1 MPKVSGNDLISEITE
16 KCGRRLIVISS
27 LTLLVKLYEVPLQDL
42 KIFGVELPVQVF
54 DVVASSLI
62 IYFVYTLTVNWL
74 GDLAAFKLWF
84 TESSIWSQFNTNMKL
99 DGQFLSGGF
108 DLLRRMAELEKLEEP
123 PRSSKSLSEE
133 DKKKYDAFRN
143 NIELYIVRL
152 EAAGNNF
159 SKLSWFARFY
169 IFFQS
174 YALPLMFALAAAV
187 VLVRAGSILPV
198 SWQ

>member
-1 MPKVSGNDLISEITE
+1 M
-16 KCGRRLIVISS
+16 
-27 LTLLVKLYEVPLQDL
+27 KLYEVPLQDL

-54 DVVASSLI
+54 DVVAWSLI
-62 IYFVYTLTVNWL
+62 IYSVYAITVNWL
-74 GDLAAFKLWF
+74 GDFAALKLWF
-84 TESSIWSQFNTNMKL
+84 TEISIWPQFNTNMKL
-99 DGQFLSGGF
+99 DGRFLSGGF
-108 DLLRRMAELEKLEEP
+108 DLLLRMAELAESEEP

-133 DKKKYDAFRN
+133 DKKKYDEFLN

-174 YALPLMFALAAAV
+174 YALPLMLALAAAV
-187 VLVRAGSILPV
+187 ILVRTGSIFPV